1 MLFRSDD
8 AYAPQAFGIHL
19 ARRLGTEK
27 VQEVVAKG
35 LWAETPEVLATAKDF
50 AKLASMGAFSSTTAT
65 NVFPAGQNTEFAKGK
80 VAMYVCGTWLPNE
93 IRSITGDSFEW
104 GFFNYPEVEDGIN
117 GLEAM
122 VVGCQSFGITNMC
135 ENPEVAFALVEKITR
150 GEWDAKMAESTLGLP
165 MDKANTEWPVQL
177 MDAKPYFD
185 ACTEIFAVSGGL
197 ESNANINPVLKGNL
211 AKLYAGLMSAEEFVK
226 SMEKA
231 SQE

>member
-1 MLFRSDD
+1 
-8 AYAPQAFGIHL
+8 
-19 ARRLGTEK
+19 
-27 VQEVVAKG
+27 
-35 LWAETPEVLATAKDF
+35 
-50 AKLASMGAFSSTTAT
+50 
-65 NVFPAGQNTEFAKGK
+65 
-80 VAMYVCGTWLPNE
+80 
-93 IRSITGDSFEW
+93 
-104 GFFNYPEVEDGIN
+104 
-117 GLEAM
+117 
-122 VVGCQSFGITNMC
+122 
-135 ENPEVAFALVEKITR
+135 
-150 GEWDAKMAESTLGLP
+150 MAESTLGLP